1 MSRTLSE
8 TRRKPFMRRLCAVC
22 AMLLLVPLLAS
33 CSDTAGKKTLCQTL
47 FSPYTVE
54 IEFAFDKDG
63 ASVCGRARLT
73 RGKTVR
79 IDILSPDPFTG
90 ISAEMSADDRAE
102 LISLS
107 YSGIKVA
114 LPKNTL
120 DKLDLMLS
128 LFADRAASCVEKMP
142 AKAFE
147 PCEDVYTVEGLAE
160 VKPYKV
166 SYTYA
171 DVQVLLVYDCKTG
184 TPLDICAKTDG
195 SAAEVKITKFKGTT

>member
-1 MSRTLSE
+1 
-8 TRRKPFMRRLCAVC
+8 
-22 AMLLLVPLLAS
+22 
-33 CSDTAGKKTLCQTL
+33 
-47 FSPYTVE
+47 
-54 IEFAFDKDG
+54 
-63 ASVCGRARLT
+63 
-73 RGKTVR
+73 
-79 IDILSPDPFTG
+79 
-90 ISAEMSADDRAE
+90 MSADDRAE

-107 YSGIKVA
+107 YSGIKAA

-184 TPLDICAKTDG
+184 TPLDIFAKTDG

>member
-1 MSRTLSE
+1 
-8 TRRKPFMRRLCAVC
+8 MRRLCAVC

-47 FSPYTVE
+47 FSPYTAE

-107 YSGIKVA
+107 YSGIKAA

-128 LFADRAASCVEKMP
+128 LFADRAA
-142 AKAFE
+142 
-147 PCEDVYTVEGLAE
+147 
-160 VKPYKV
+160 
-166 SYTYA
+166 
-171 DVQVLLVYDCKTG
+171 
-184 TPLDICAKTDG
+184 
-195 SAAEVKITKFKGTT
+195 